1 MVESFANS
9 VEDKLIDS
17 LQFKL
22 KEGASYITDRRSV
35 TFYPQG
41 SNIYRSQNGTKT
53 IKINL
58 TGDHWLDPSTLRVM
72 FEVRNNSANANL
84 QLRPISGPWVFF
96 RRARLVS
103 SSVIEDID
111 HYGRCHEM
119 LHILKSKEIRKND
132 FSEAF
137 GEELTFLDDIMGLN
151 RPARFSGIPGA
162 QSQNVLFK
170 PIFGLLNQPKYL
182 PLKKMGGLSIELELN
197 DNYLDAIVDPD
208 VEIVADRYNTAN
220 TSTDYQ
226 IENVMVKVDL
236 ITLDNALQNTYD
248 SHLLSGNAYPINYN
262 TYINSVQSVIGAGA
276 NGQDKINLSIS
287 RAITRLKSVFI
298 TLDRETTY
306 DIYGGEMGFKAM
318 KPWNQFY
325 SPMNIYG
332 LNPSGNA
339 VHNQTGEF
347 EVSIQIGSKKFPE
360 NEIKGHA
367 HAFYELKKCLGLQ
380 ATTLKNLDIRSSE
393 YRMNKLIIGIDTEK
407 QLTAGWTGMNTKAGD
422 LLNIKFNHL
431 LCPPERRATQM
442 YVTLHADCVL
452 EIRDSGVEI
461 YD

>member
-41 SNIYRSQNGTKT
+41 SNLYRSQNGTKT

-72 FEVRNNSANANL
+72 FEVRNNSANAAL
-84 QLRPISGPWVFF
+84 QVRPISGPWGFF

-137 GEELTFLDDIMGLN
+137 GEELTFLDDIMGLDT
-151 RPARFSGIPGA
+151 PQRFSGIPGA
-162 QSQNVLFK
+162 QAQNVLFK

-197 DNYLDAIVDPD
+197 DNYLDAIINPD
-208 VEIVADRYNTAN
+208 VELVADRYNTAN

-226 IENVMVKVDL
+226 IENVVVKVDL

-306 DIYGGEMGFKAM
+306 DIYGGLDGYKAM

-325 SPMNIYG
+325 SPMNTYA
-332 LNPSGNA
+332 LNASGNA
-339 VHNQTGEF
+339 VYNQLGEF
-347 EVSIQIGSKKFPE
+347 EVGIQIGSKKFPE
-360 NEIKGHA
+360 NFI
-367 HAFYELKKCLGLQ
+367 GLQ
-380 ATTLKNLDIRSSE
+380 ATTLKNLDIKSSE

-442 YVTLHADCVL
+442 YVTLHADCF
-452 EIRDSGVEI
+452 RNTR
-461 YD
+461 